1 MSFDLR
7 KPMITSPTE
16 QGQLLQ
22 IKSYLVQLVE
32 QLNFALRTLESG
44 SGGTSSTEGEGSLK
58 LTAGFFNELK
68 SLIMKSS
75 EISDAFYSQIEPK
88 IEDKISTHNKDAA
101 AHDEI
106 KKKLENKLDN
116 SDEVKAE
123 LVDLVIA
130 ALPTWNGGSY

>member
-44 SGGTSSTEGEGSLK
+44 SGGTSSTEGEASLK

-88 IEDKISTHNKDAA
+88 IKEKIS
-101 AHDEI
+101 DEFEES
-106 KKKLENKLDN
+106 KT
-116 SDEVKAE
+116 E
-123 LVDLVIA
+123 LVDLVLA